1 MLRIE
6 YQNKTLLKQRYL
18 NVFSKEIAEMQE
30 SWDTHRVLLIKHMNM
45 KESILPENI
54 EDVLTGNFRSL
65 ATIYLEYCSKPK
77 NSEEHQDLKELFRY
91 TSQPHFGSGYQPKI
105 AVFFMQNRYLIDL
118 STCYYCDMTYIN
130 VYDQVLEEDSDKEVI
145 SFLNFSGKEVL
156 QNILGYAIDTIDDI
170 ITKRKEALFESG
182 SDFDRR
188 RMRRGIRY
196 EQVKKMILEQSK
208 NHFDLDH
215 FLDKE
220 SCPIIG
226 LSLFNFVPSCQVCN
240 EKLKRSKVLG
250 NTVDELCKCSPT
262 CEEYRFNEE
271 VKITLN
277 TPLIP
282 LSKEAAQRL
291 TSLQF
296 ECRKGSAYENEIK
309 VFRLNQ
315 RYNFHKEEALRMI
328 GLKNRYSDSKIAEIA
343 KLIYDGTEKAEQQVK
358 EDLLGVEFKN
368 THHRCFRKMYN
379 DLLKD

>member
-18 NVFSKEIAEMQE
+18 NIFKKEIAEMRKT
-30 SWDTHRVLLIKHMNM
+30 WNTHRSVLIKCLNM
-45 KESILPENI
+45 KESILPKNI
-54 EDVLTGNFRSL
+54 EDILIGDFRSL

-77 NSEEHQDLKELFRY
+77 DSEEHQNLKKLFRY
-91 TSQPHFGSGYQPKI
+91 TSQPNSGSGYQPQI
-105 AVFFMQNRYLIDL
+105 AAFFMKSRDLIDL

-130 VYDQVLEEDSDKEVI
+130 VYNQVLENDSDEEIIK
-145 SFLNFSGKEVL
+145 FLNFSENEVL
-156 QNILGYAIDTIDDI
+156 QNVLGYEINTIDDI
-170 ITKRKEALFESG
+170 ITKKQEALFESG
-182 SDFDRR
+182 SDFDNRR
-188 RMRRGIRY
+188 VLRGIRY
-196 EQVKKMILEQSK
+196 EQVKNRILEQSK

-215 FLDKE
+215 FLDKK
-220 SCPIIG
+220 SCPIIE

-250 NTVDELCKCSPT
+250 NTVNELCKCSPT

-282 LSKEAAQRL
+282 LSKEAAQKL

-315 RYNFHKEEALRMI
+315 RYNFHKEEALRMV